1 MTEVDGLALE
11 AIRNTLAAYTWS
23 GDNGDHDGYVA
34 SFAPDG
40 VLDIKGGSTYV
51 GRECISAA
59 FLGAFGA
66 SAAQL
71 ARRRNA
77 GGRFS
82 HHVSSIRI
90 EVTSP
95 QEARCWA
102 YFAVVGPRGLDHWGR
117 YTDRMVSLG
126 GQWLFACRRVSIDG
140 HSPDALLHGPGSV

>member
-1 MTEVDGLALE
+1 MSEADSRALD
-11 AIRNTLAAYTWS
+11 AIRHTLAAYTWC

-34 SFAPDG
+34 TFAPDG
-40 VLDIKGGSTYV
+40 VLDIKDGGTYT

-59 FLGAFGA
+59 FLDAFGA

-71 ARRRNA
+71 ERRRNA

-82 HHVSSIRI
+82 HHVSSLRI

-102 YFAVVGPRGLDHWGR
+102 YFAVVGPKGLDHWGR
-117 YTDRMVSLG
+117 YTDRMVPIG
-126 GQWLFACRRVSIDG
+126 DRWLFASRRVSIDG
-140 HSPDALLHGPGSV
+140 NSTGALLHGPGAL